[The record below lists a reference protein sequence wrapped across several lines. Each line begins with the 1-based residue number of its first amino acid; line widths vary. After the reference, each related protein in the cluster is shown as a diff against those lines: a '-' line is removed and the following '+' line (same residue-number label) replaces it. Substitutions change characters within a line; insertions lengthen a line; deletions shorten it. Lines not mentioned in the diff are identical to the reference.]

1 MKQTFNCRTIITTSQ
16 QSLVLH
22 KPLSVIAH
30 HHHQQQQQQQQQQNG
45 RNFMKTSIHCDVLDA
60 SVVTLER
67 KKHIPKR

>member
-1 MKQTFNCRTIITTSQ
+1 MILHTFNCRTIIITSQ
-16 QSLVLH
+16 QSLVLYR
-22 KPLSVIAH
+22 PLSVIAH
-30 HHHQQQQQQQQQQNG
+30 NHHQQQQQQKG